1 MKKIVQK
8 RILGIIHF
16 LRNSEGAF
24 LLVFAVLAGI
34 GAGYGAVIFR
44 WLINSFK
51 FLFFDQGHILF
62 GFMGK
67 YYIIIIPALGGLI
80 VGLMI
85 YFLAKETKGHGVPEV
100 MLSVALLKGKI
111 RFRVALVKALVS
123 SICIGSGGAV
133 GREGPIVQIGSSLG
147 SSIGQIFNLSKNKIR
162 ILVACGAGGGI
173 AATFNTPL
181 AGIFFA
187 LEVILRDYAPR
198 HVSSVVLSSVVA
210 TVISRHY
217 LGNHP
222 AFITPHYEILNI
234 SEFAFYILFGFVT
247 AGIAFLFIKT
257 LYKTEDIFDKI
268 NIPDYLKPA
277 LGGILIGVIGLY
289 YPQIFG
295 VGYETIGLA
304 LNGKMLA
311 QIALVLVGLKLIA
324 TSLSL
329 GSGGSGGIFAP
340 SLFIGAM
347 SGIAFS
353 KLTYLI
359 APGMAIP
366 PGAGALVG
374 MGGVF
379 AAAAQAPVT
388 AILIMFE
395 MTGDY
400 KIILPLM
407 TVVIIATI
415 IVKQLSKESIYT
427 EKIVRKGIDIQN
439 IREANLLEV
448 IKVSEAMQRNII
460 TVHPETPVRNAGL
473 LIKNTHHRGFPVIDH
488 NNHLIGVVT
497 YNDINE
503 RLKQG
508 RGDDPVRE
516 ILTHNLIVCHP
527 DETLRMS
534 LEKMG
539 EKNIGRIPVV
549 DPAHPEIMLGL
560 ITRKNIIKACNV
572 AIHEVKELREKILME

>member
-1 MKKIVQK
+1 
-8 RILGIIHF
+8 
-16 LRNSEGAF
+16 
-24 LLVFAVLAGI
+24 
-34 GAGYGAVIFR
+34 
-44 WLINSFK
+44 
-51 FLFFDQGHILF
+51 
-62 GFMGK
+62 
-67 YYIIIIPALGGLI
+67 
-80 VGLMI
+80 
-85 YFLAKETKGHGVPEV
+85 
-100 MLSVALLKGKI
+100 
-111 RFRVALVKALVS
+111 
-123 SICIGSGGAV
+123 
-133 GREGPIVQIGSSLG
+133 
-147 SSIGQIFNLSKNKIR
+147 
-162 ILVACGAGGGI
+162 
-173 AATFNTPL
+173 
-181 AGIFFA
+181 
-187 LEVILRDYAPR
+187 
-198 HVSSVVLSSVVA
+198 
-210 TVISRHY
+210 
-217 LGNHP
+217 
-222 AFITPHYEILNI
+222 
-234 SEFAFYILFGFVT
+234 
-247 AGIAFLFIKT
+247 
-257 LYKTEDIFDKI
+257 
-268 NIPDYLKPA
+268 LKPA
-277 LGGILIGVIGLY
+277 LGGLLIGVIGLY

-304 LNGKMLA
+304 LNGEMLA

-415 IVKQLSKESIYT
+415 IVRQLSKESIYT

-448 IKVSEAMQRNII
+448 IKVSEAMQRNVI

-549 DPAHPEIMLGL
+549 DPAHPETMLGL

-572 AIHEVKELREKILME
+572 AIHEVKKLRDKILME